1 MAVAPVFS
9 PNPLFDE
16 IMDFLTSSPTPEQII
31 AFRPSAALDQ
41 RLQDLLEL
49 NSRDSLN
56 VNERAELEEFLRVN
70 QFMNM
75 LKIRAR
81 KKLAKDS

>member
-16 IMDFLTSSPTPEQII
+16 ILDLLASGPTTQQII
-31 AFRPSAALDQ
+31 AFRPSELLDQ
-41 RLQDLLEL
+41 RLHYLLDQNSHDRLTAEERMEL
-49 NSRDSLN
+49 D
-56 VNERAELEEFLRVN
+56 EFLRVN

-81 KKLAKDS
+81 KKLAKEG